1 MDQQMTS
8 ISDRIRAALSQGGG
22 DATDSMTT
30 TAGEGAPARV
40 FDANDYASRPWV
52 ADVLR
57 AVADSRKPKDEGGAP
72 DSDFNFDDVFEDEG
86 EGDLSEFHG
95 FSSPTH

>member
-22 DATDSMTT
+22 DATENMT

-40 FDANDYASRPWV
+40 FDANDYAGKPWV
-52 ADVLR
+52 AAIR
-57 AVADSRKPKDEGGAP
+57 QAVADSRKPKDADGAA
-72 DSDFNFDDVFEDEG
+72 DGDFNFDDVFEGDG
-86 EGDLSEFHG
+86 EGDLSEFHD